1 MPKQA
6 DRTGPLLIPPTPTR
20 PEKPRLRNNSKSQH
34 SRLGFYFL
42 MMCAASMAEYKFKIG
57 ETVYFHPKLPI
68 DASRGAYQII
78 RRLPTAEG
86 EFQYVIRSVN
96 EDRQRVAKENEL
108 SRI

>member
-1 MPKQA
+1 
-6 DRTGPLLIPPTPTR
+6 
-20 PEKPRLRNNSKSQH
+20 
-34 SRLGFYFL
+34 LGFYFL

-78 RRLPTAEG
+78 RRLRTAEG